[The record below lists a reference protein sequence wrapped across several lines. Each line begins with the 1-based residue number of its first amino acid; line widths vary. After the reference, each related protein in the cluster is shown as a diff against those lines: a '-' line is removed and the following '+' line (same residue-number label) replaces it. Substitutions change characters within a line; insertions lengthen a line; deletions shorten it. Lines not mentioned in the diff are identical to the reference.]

1 MQGKFI
7 LDACCGGRMFWEN
20 KNHPNAVYQ
29 DIRKDVLP
37 LKEQYGMNFS
47 VEPDIIGDFRKMVF
61 EDKQFKL
68 VIFDPPH
75 LMLNKTAWMAK
86 KYGTI
91 KDTDFE
97 ADLQAGFKEC
107 WRVLD
112 DYGNLIFK
120 WNDQSVAIEKIKP
133 FFPDEPIIFNRV
145 GTKGKST
152 YWFVFMK
159 IPSSEQPIA
168 PNQNS
173 ASQVV
178 NDEHNMG
185 DKVTPSDSP
194 KDASHPSHHPNIIG
208 NFKNPLVSREQLNIN
223 R

>member
-1 MQGKFI
+1 MQEKFI

-61 EDKQFKL
+61 EDKKFKM

-91 KDTDFE
+91 KDTDFKS
-97 ADLQAGFKEC
+97 DLQAGFKEC
-107 WRVLD
+107 WRVLE
-112 DYGNLIFK
+112 DYGTLIFK

-133 FFPDEPIIFNRV
+133 FFPDEPIIFNRI

-159 IPSSEQPIA
+159 IPKSKE
-168 PNQNS
+168 
-173 ASQVV
+173 
-178 NDEHNMG
+178 E
-185 DKVTPSDSP
+185 T
-194 KDASHPSHHPNIIG
+194 
-208 NFKNPLVSREQLNIN
+208 N
-223 R
+223 RKK

>member
-1 MQGKFI
+1 MTKEKFI
-7 LDACCGGRMFWEN
+7 LDACCGGRMFWKN
-20 KNHPNAVYQ
+20 KNHPNAIYQ

-47 VEPDIIGDFRKMVF
+47 VEPSHIGDFRKMVF
-61 EDKQFKL
+61 EDKSFKM
-68 VIFDPPH
+68 VIFDPSH

-91 KDTDFE
+91 KDTDYK

-112 DYGNLIFK
+112 NYGTLIFK
-120 WNDQSVAIEKIKP
+120 WNDQSVTIEKIKP

-145 GTKGKST
+145 GTKGKTT

-159 IPSSEQPIA
+159 IPKSMEQLIA
-168 PNQNS
+168 SNQNS
-173 ASQVV
+173 PSASS
-178 NDEHNMG
+178 NEEDL
-185 DKVTPSDSP
+185 
-194 KDASHPSHHPNIIG
+194 I
-208 NFKNPLVSREQLNIN
+208 
-223 R
+223 

>member
-1 MQGKFI
+1 MQEKFI
-7 LDACCGGRMFWEN
+7 LDVCCGGRMFWEN
-20 KNHPNAVYQ
+20 KNHPNTIYQ
-29 DIRKDVLP
+29 DIREDVLP

-47 VEPDIIGDFRKMVF
+47 VEPDVIGDFRKMVF
-61 EDKQFKL
+61 EDKKFKL

-112 DYGNLIFK
+112 DYGTLIFK
-120 WNDQSVAIEKIKP
+120 WNDQSVAIEKVKP
-133 FFPDEPIIFNRV
+133 FFPDKPIIFNRI

-159 IPSSEQPIA
+159 IPKSKEQLIA
-168 PNQNS
+168 LNQNS
-173 ASQVV
+173 PTASSDEEELISVNRDANASPNFAKGETSVNSNIKLNSQVLLQARC
-178 NDEHNMG
+178 NL
-185 DKVTPSDSP
+185 K
-194 KDASHPSHHPNIIG
+194 
-208 NFKNPLVSREQLNIN
+208 
-223 R
+223 

>member
-1 MQGKFI
+1 MTEKFI
-7 LDACCGGRMFWEN
+7 LDACCGGRMFWKN
-20 KNHPNAVYQ
+20 KNHPNAIFQ

-61 EDKQFKL
+61 EDKKFKM

-75 LMLNKTAWMAK
+75 LMLNKTAWMSK

-107 WRVLD
+107 WRVLN
-112 DYGNLIFK
+112 DYGTLIFK

-133 FFPDEPIIFNRV
+133 FFPDEPIIFNRI

-159 IPSSEQPIA
+159 IPKEQT
-168 PNQNS
+168 
-173 ASQVV
+173 
-178 NDEHNMG
+178 E
-185 DKVTPSDSP
+185 
-194 KDASHPSHHPNIIG
+194 
-208 NFKNPLVSREQLNIN
+208 
-223 R
+223 

>member
-1 MQGKFI
+1 MKEKFI
-7 LDACCGGRMFWEN
+7 LDACCGGRMFWQN

-47 VEPDIIGDFRKMVF
+47 VEPDIIGDFRKMDF
-61 EDKQFKL
+61 PDKSFKM

-112 DYGNLIFK
+112 DFGTLIFK
-120 WNDQSVAIEKIKP
+120 WNDQSISIEKIKP

-159 IPSSEQPIA
+159 IPSNEQLIA
-168 PNQNS
+168 LNQNS
-173 ASQVV
+173 PTASSHSFG
-178 NDEHNMG
+178 EHNMRS
-185 DKVTPSDSP
+185 DKLAR
-194 KDASHPSHHPNIIG
+194 KGIITYG
-208 NFKNPLVSREQLNIN
+208 EK
-223 R
+223 